1 MKLITEVTEDVETVI
16 EEGTDGKKRL
26 FLEGVFMQAA
36 IKNRNGRLYPLE
48 VLETEVNRYITEK
61 VHTNRALGELNHPAS
76 PQVNPE
82 RACIRI
88 CELRRD
94 GNNFVGKALVLNTP
108 MGSIVRGIM
117 EGGGKLGVS
126 SRGMGTLK
134 KSGMVTEVQND
145 FRLATA
151 ADVVSDP
158 SAPDAFVNGI
168 MEDTEWFL
176 DPKLGW
182 QSRNIIEDTVKA
194 MHKKVLTEG
203 QRLQAFRRFVDA
215 VTRVEIPLAR

>member
-1 MKLITEVTEDVETVI
+1 MKLITEVTEDVRTI
-16 EEGTDGKKRL
+16 TEEVDGKKNL
-26 FLEGVFMQAA
+26 FIEGVFMQAG
-36 IKNRNGRLYPLE
+36 IKNRNGRVYPVHILE
-48 VLETEVNRYITEK
+48 NEVGRYVNEK
-61 VHTNRALGELNHPAS
+61 VKTNRALGELNHPAS

-88 CELRRD
+88 TELNKD

-108 MGSIVRGIM
+108 MGHIVKGIM
-117 EGGGKLGVS
+117 EGEGRLGVS

-134 KSGMVTEVQND
+134 KSGMITEVQSD

-168 MEDTEWFL
+168 MENVEWFF
-176 DPKLGW
+176 DEKLGW
-182 QSRNIIEDTVKA
+182 QSRNIIEETKQA
-194 MHKKVLTEG
+194 MHKKVLNEQ
-203 QRLQAFRRFVDA
+203 QRLTAWTRFVSA
-215 VTRVEIPLAR
+215 VQNVEIKLPR